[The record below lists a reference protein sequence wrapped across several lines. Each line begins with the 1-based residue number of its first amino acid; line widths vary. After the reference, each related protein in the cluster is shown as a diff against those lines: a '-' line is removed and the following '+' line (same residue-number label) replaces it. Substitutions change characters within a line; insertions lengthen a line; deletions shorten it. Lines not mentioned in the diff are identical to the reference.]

1 LHFRPGR
8 GLTFLNETEA
18 PAMTTSREIHLA
30 KRPDGLPELS
40 DFRLVERDLPALGE
54 GEVLIKQI
62 YMSVDPAMRPR
73 LSTDYKLDEALF
85 GGAIG
90 RIEASNNE
98 KFAVGDVV
106 HNQLGFRD
114 FAVSNGEGLRKV
126 KPEADIP
133 LSAYMS
139 VMGGTGLTAYQGI
152 VDVAKVK
159 EGEQVFVSAAAGAV
173 GSIAAQIAKIKGCYG
188 VGSAGSDDKVAWLK
202 DDLGLDAAFN
212 YKAGP
217 VNKSLRGL
225 TPKGLDAYFDNVG
238 GEHLDAALAVMNV
251 RGRVAACGM
260 ISGYNE
266 HGAKTSVHNLANII
280 YGRISILGFVVFD
293 FMHFM
298 PQFQAEM
305 AGWIREGKIKYRETI
320 LKGIDEAPHAMVGL
334 MRGENT
340 GKMLVEI

>member
-1 LHFRPGR
+1 
-8 GLTFLNETEA
+8 
-18 PAMTTSREIHLA
+18 MSVTSREIHLVR
-30 KRPDGLPELS
+30 RPEGLPKLS
-40 DFRLVERDLPALGE
+40 DFQLVETSLPADLRE
-54 GEVLIKQI
+54 GEVLIKQV

-73 LSTDYKLDEALF
+73 LSVGFELDQVLS

-90 RIEASNNE
+90 KVEASNSPD
-98 KFAVGDVV
+98 FAVGDVV
-106 HNQLGFRD
+106 HNQLGFREY
-114 FAVSNGEGLRKV
+114 AVADVASLRKV
-126 KPEADIP
+126 KPAADIP

-152 VDVAKVK
+152 TDVAKVK

-173 GSIAAQIAKIKGCYG
+173 GSIAAQIAKIKGCYV
-188 VGSAGSDDKVAWLK
+188 VGSAGSDEKVAWLTGE
-202 DDLGLDAAFN
+202 LGLDGAFN

-217 VNKSLRGL
+217 VNKQLRAL

-266 HGAKTSVHNLANII
+266 HGARTTVHNLANII

-293 FMHFM
+293 FMHKM
-298 PQFQAEM
+298 SEFQGEM
-305 AGWIREGKIKYRETI
+305 AGWIREGKVKYRETI
-320 LKGIDEAPHAMVGL
+320 HHGIEEAPAAMVGL
-334 MRGENT
+334 MQGENT
-340 GKMLVEI
+340 GKMLVAL

>member
-1 LHFRPGR
+1 MALQ
-8 GLTFLNETEA
+8 
-18 PAMTTSREIHLA
+18 SREIHLA
-30 KRPDGLPELS
+30 KRPEGLPQLT
-40 DFRLVERDLPALGE
+40 DFRMVETTVPALADGQ
-54 GEVLIKQI
+54 VLIKQI

-73 LSTDYKLDEALF
+73 LSVGYDLDQALT

-90 RIEASNNE
+90 RVEQSNNPA
-98 KFAVGDVV
+98 FAVGDVV
-106 HNQLGFRD
+106 HNQLGFRE
-114 FAVSNGEGLRKV
+114 FAVDDGSGLRKV

-139 VMGGTGLTAYQGI
+139 VMGGTGLTAYQGMI
-152 VDVAKVK
+152 DVAKIK

-173 GSIAAQIAKIKGCYG
+173 GSIAAQIAKIKGCYV
-188 VGSAGSDDKVAWLK
+188 VGSAGADDKVAWLK
-202 DDLGLDAAFN
+202 DEVGLDAAFN

-217 VNKSLRGL
+217 VNKQLRGL
-225 TPKGLDAYFDNVG
+225 TPKGLDVYFDNVG

-266 HGAKTSVHNLANII
+266 HGARTTVHNLANII

-293 FMHFM
+293 FMHHM
-298 PQFQAEM
+298 SAFQAEM
-305 AGWIREGKIKYRETI
+305 AGWIREGKVKYRETI
-320 LKGIDEAPHAMVGL
+320 LEGIEEAPHAMVGL

-340 GKMLVEI
+340 GKMLVAL